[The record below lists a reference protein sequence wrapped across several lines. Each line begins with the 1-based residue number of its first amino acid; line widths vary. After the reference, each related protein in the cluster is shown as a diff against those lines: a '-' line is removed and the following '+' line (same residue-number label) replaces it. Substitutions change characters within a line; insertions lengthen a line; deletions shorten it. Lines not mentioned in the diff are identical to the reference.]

1 MAELAVGIV
10 DVFADVPLS
19 GNPLAVV
26 EGGETL
32 ADADLRLVAREFN
45 QAETT
50 FIQPGTRGDRRLRSF
65 TAAGFE
71 VVGAGHNALGAWL
84 WLALTGQ
91 LGSLDRP
98 TTFRQE
104 IGPDVLPITLER
116 IDGRVIGRMRQSP
129 LRVSPHGPDVP
140 ALADALG
147 LDVSEVLTKPPPRVA
162 DTGGAHLMVRVA
174 GREVVDRAEA
184 AAPTLLRV
192 LSGAGAEGC
201 YVYAHEAG
209 TAAAYARFFNPT
221 VGLWE
226 DAATGTAA
234 GPLAGYLAASGLLPG
249 NRLVVEQGVRMGRRS
264 LLTVQLTPDPELSG
278 SGVIVLRG
286 TIHV

>member
-1 MAELAVGIV
+1 M
-10 DVFADVPLS
+10 
-19 GNPLAVV
+19 
-26 EGGETL
+26 
-32 ADADLRLVAREFN
+32 
-45 QAETT
+45 
-50 FIQPGTRGDRRLRSF
+50 
-65 TAAGFE
+65 
-71 VVGAGHNALGAWL
+71 
-84 WLALTGQ
+84 
-91 LGSLDRP
+91 
-98 TTFRQE
+98 
-104 IGPDVLPITLER
+104 
-116 IDGRVIGRMRQSP
+116 
-129 LRVSPHGPDVP
+129 P

-147 LDVSEVLTKPPPRVA
+147 LDVSEVLTTPPPRVA

-184 AAPTLLRV
+184 AASTLLRV
-192 LSGAGAEGC
+192 LAGVGAEGC

-234 GPLAGYLAASGLLPG
+234 GPLAAYLAASGLLPG